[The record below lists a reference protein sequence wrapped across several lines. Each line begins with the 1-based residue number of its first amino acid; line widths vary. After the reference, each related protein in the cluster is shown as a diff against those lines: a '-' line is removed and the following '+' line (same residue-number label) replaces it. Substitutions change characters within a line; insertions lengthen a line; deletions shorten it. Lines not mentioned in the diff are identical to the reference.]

1 MFENFL
7 QSIGAFL
14 ANYGLKVL
22 GSVILLIVCWKLIGL
37 LVSLIKKNRSFS
49 KIDEGAKS
57 FLLTLL
63 SAVLKTLLVLTVAA
77 NLGVPMTNVAAIVA
91 SCGLAVGLALQSS
104 LSNFAGG
111 IMILI
116 FHPFHV
122 GDFIESS
129 GKEGIVKS
137 ISLLSTTLT
146 TPDNKDIFVP
156 NGTMIGSII
165 TNFSTEATRRVDLDF
180 AIAYGTDPER
190 VKKVLTVLAD
200 QHELVLSDP
209 APFARLTKHGDSA
222 LIFTL
227 RVWCKNSDYWT
238 VRFDLLEQVNEAF
251 KKLDIEIPY
260 QQMDVHLHQ

>member
-1 MFENFL
+1 
-7 QSIGAFL
+7 
-14 ANYGLKVL
+14 
-22 GSVILLIVCWKLIGL
+22 
-37 LVSLIKKNRSFS
+37 
-49 KIDEGAKS
+49 
-57 FLLTLL
+57 
-63 SAVLKTLLVLTVAA
+63 
-77 NLGVPMTNVAAIVA
+77 
-91 SCGLAVGLALQSS
+91 
-104 LSNFAGG
+104 
-111 IMILI
+111 MILI